1 MVSDLV
7 RTKTVRGAVE
17 SRPRKEKDMTRQE
30 VAVMMASNMVQTEQE
45 KLKNNIKWLMGNIS
59 ELNDRLTDDN
69 VEHIAAMLVS
79 ELTGSLVADIIR
91 GEARLKEAKYFAG
104 IIDGMVEE

>member
-1 MVSDLV
+1 
-7 RTKTVRGAVE
+7 
-17 SRPRKEKDMTRQE
+17 
-30 VAVMMASNMVQTEQE
+30 
-45 KLKNNIKWLMGNIS
+45 
-59 ELNDRLTDDN
+59 
-69 VEHIAAMLVS
+69 MLVS